1 MLPDDLDERRLRLL
15 KLVLRG
21 PAVPRRA
28 VAELARTAQWNVPE
42 TATVLAV
49 SGGCERSALDGDVL
63 ADLTGEPHLLVPGPF
78 TPARRS
84 MVVAALA
91 RARGGQLG
99 RAAAGLTVPL
109 ENAPDSLRWARQLI
123 KLVESRALEDVPL
136 TLADDHLV
144 TLLLLA
150 DPALLDQLARE
161 HLDGMKTFRGE
172 QRRRLFDTLRAW
184 LTTRGT
190 AVEIADEL
198 DVHPQTVRYRMRQI
212 DGAIGDR
219 LDDDQARLA
228 IEAALRAA
236 RLRRPQDDP
245 E

>member
-1 MLPDDLDERRLRLL
+1 MLPDDIEERRLRLL

-42 TATVLAV
+42 TVTLVAV
-49 SGGCERSALDGDVL
+49 SGGCERAALDGDVL
-63 ADLTGEPHLLVPGPF
+63 ADLTAEPQLLVPGPL
-78 TPARRS
+78 TAARGS
-84 MVVAALA
+84 MLVAAL
-91 RARGGQLG
+91 RGG

-123 KLVESRALEDVPL
+123 KLVESEALEDAPL
-136 TLADDHLV
+136 TLSEDHLV

-161 HLDGMKTFRGE
+161 HLDGMRTFRGE

-219 LDDDQARLA
+219 LDDDRARLA

-236 RLRRPQDDP
+236 RLRRPPGDP